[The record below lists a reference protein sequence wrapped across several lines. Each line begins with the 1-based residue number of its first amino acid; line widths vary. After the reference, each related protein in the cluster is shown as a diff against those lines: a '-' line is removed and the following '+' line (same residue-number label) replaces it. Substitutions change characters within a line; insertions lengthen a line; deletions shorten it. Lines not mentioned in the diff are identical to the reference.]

1 MNEKTAIR
9 SELRPGDLG
18 RIVTLHGEGY
28 AGEDGHFGLA
38 FEAFVARTLAD
49 FVIDNK
55 AKGRVFLAERGGA
68 LVGSAA
74 MVDRGDR
81 GQLRWVI
88 VSPSARGEGLGKRLV
103 NEALAYAA
111 AQGWREVYL
120 ETTSGLS
127 ASMDIYLRLGFEI
140 SGEEHLELWDPHAQK
155 LIHMRKTLP

>member
-1 MNEKTAIR
+1 MSENTVIR
-9 SELRPGDLG
+9 SDLRPGDLG

-28 AGEDGHFGLA
+28 AGEEGGFGLA

-55 AKGRVFLAERGGA
+55 AQGRIWLAERGAA
-68 LVGSAA
+68 LLGCAA

-88 VSPSARGEGLGKRLV
+88 VAPSARGEGLGKRLV
-103 NEALAYAA
+103 EKAMIYAA
-111 AQGWREVYL
+111 AKNWSEVFL

-127 ASMDIYLRLGFEI
+127 ASMDIYLRLGFEVV
-140 SGEEHLELWDPHAQK
+140 GEERLTLWHPHAQT
-155 LIHMRKTLP
+155 LIRMRKALA